1 MDLIPFVLMVVVI
14 AVCLLGILFMEGL
27 IDFEFAWLDGRRA
40 AQARA
45 KAGFPG
51 HIFLR
56 NYKRIHHDRVQKAIR
71 SGALVNNARIS
82 DEAFDSTG
90 HKLPAKIAVY
100 ASSNE
105 VAELFFNNYSAVKA
119 REKHLLAIQHA

>member
-1 MDLIPFVLMVVVI
+1 MELIPFVLVVI
-14 AVCLLGILFMEGL
+14 VIAGCLFGILIMEGL
-27 IDFEFAWLDGRRA
+27 IDLEFAWLDGRRA

-45 KAGFPG
+45 RAGFPG

-56 NYKRIHHDRVQKAIR
+56 NYKRIHRDRIQKAIR
-71 SGALVNNARIS
+71 SGSLVNNTRIS

-105 VAELFFNNYSAVKA
+105 VAELFFNNYSVVKA
-119 REKHLLAIQHA
+119 REKHLPAIQHA